1 MKVLEDRFKRI
12 LSEYPERCRVI
23 KNYSRHRK
31 WSEAFS
37 VHGEFLGLTYD
48 EMKALGCW
56 LLSNGELGLDSV
68 VRDRPQKLS
77 MDSNDGDVLVVNA
90 EGPRIKTLDGLL
102 DAADV
107 DKSKWIVTRYKV
119 NTWEVASKDSK
130 GKPCVTPVWQVKA
143 DLEPKR
149 LNDLNPV
156 RPMQALKREPPKAR
170 RDGIKRALFIP
181 DSQHGFQWQNKFQR
195 LEPLHDRPAID
206 VTVQLALAFQ
216 PDVIVLLGDMVDFA
230 PWSTKFPR
238 DPTLKQTTQPTLEEL
253 YWQLAQYR
261 MACPRARIVYTAG
274 NHEERLNKAQV
285 QHLDEAV
292 GLRFAN
298 DDVDEPILHMKRLLA
313 LDSLDIEYVGPYD
326 TDWWLWN
333 RVRIHHGSTVRG
345 GGGNTAA
352 ARVKIG
358 DWPEVF
364 GHIHRLELAQ
374 RVVFGPGG
382 PRTITA
388 MSPGCLCR
396 IDGAVPGV
404 SKSPDW
410 HHGVGIGYYDEVND
424 MDHLSVI
431 PIHDGKLVFDG
442 RVFTG
447 EDRRGEIAE
456 ATGYSQIG
464 QT

>member
-1 MKVLEDRFKRI
+1 MKVLETEFERV
-12 LSEYPERCRVI
+12 LEEHPERCRVI
-23 KNYSRHRK
+23 KNYSKNRK
-31 WSEAFS
+31 WAQAYSR
-37 VHGEFLGLTYD
+37 HGDFLGMTYA
-48 EMKALGCW
+48 ELKSLGYW
-56 LLSNGELGLDSV
+56 LMGSEPMSSE
-68 VRDRPQKLS
+68 RPQKLS
-77 MDSNDGDVLVVNA
+77 MDSQEDDVLVVNA
-90 EGPRIKTLDGLL
+90 EGPRIRTLEGLL
-102 DAADV
+102 KAAKVDAEQ
-107 DKSKWIVTRYKV
+107 WLVTRYKV
-119 NTWEVASKDSK
+119 NTWEVASKD
-130 GKPCVTPVWQVKA
+130 GDGNPCVTPVWQVKA
-143 DLEPKR
+143 NLEPKR
-149 LNDLNPV
+149 LADMTPV
-156 RPMQALKREPPKAR
+156 KPLQVLKREPPKPR

-195 LEPLHDRPAID
+195 LEPL
-206 VTVQLALAFQ
+206 Q
-216 PDVIVLLGDMVDFA
+216 DMVDFA

-253 YWQLAQYR
+253 HWQLSQYR
-261 MACPRARIVYTAG
+261 LACPRARMVYTAG
-274 NHEERLNKAQV
+274 NHEARLDSAQI
-285 QHLDEAV
+285 QHLDEVV

-298 DDVDEPILHMKRLLA
+298 DDADEPILHMKRLLA

-364 GHIHRLELAQ
+364 GHIHRVELAQ

>member
-1 MKVLEDRFKRI
+1 M
-12 LSEYPERCRVI
+12 
-23 KNYSRHRK
+23 
-31 WSEAFS
+31 
-37 VHGEFLGLTYD
+37 GLTL
-48 EMKALGCW
+48 EETRALGNW
-56 LLSNGELGLDSV
+56 LLGRTSV
-68 VRDRPQKLS
+68 NQRSQKLEIEAVE
-77 MDSNDGDVLVVNA
+77 GDCLVLNA
-90 EGPRIKTLDGLL
+90 QGPRIKTLDGLL

-107 DKSKWIVTRYKV
+107 DSDKWLVTGYKV
-119 NTWEVASKDSK
+119 NTWEVASRGSN
-130 GKPCVTPVWQVKA
+130 GESCITPVWQVKA
-143 DLEPKR
+143 NLEPCRFSTLTEVKP
-149 LNDLNPV
+149 LQV
-156 RPMQALKREPPKAR
+156 LKREPSQPR
-170 RDGIKRALFIP
+170 REGIRRALFIP

-195 LEPLHDRPAID
+195 LDPLHDRKAID
-206 VTVQLALAFQ
+206 ATVQLALAFQ

-253 YWQLAQYR
+253 HWQLAQYR
-261 MACPRARIVYTAG
+261 LACPRARMVYTAG
-274 NHEERLNKAQV
+274 NHEARLDKAQIK
-285 QHLDEAV
+285 HLDEAV

-298 DDVDEPILHMKRLLA
+298 DDADEPILHMKRLLA

-333 RVRIHHGSTVRG
+333 RIRIHHGSTVRG
-345 GGGNTAA
+345 GGGSTAA
-352 ARVKIG
+352 ARVKLG

-364 GHIHRLELAQ
+364 GHVHRLELAQ
-374 RVVFGPGG
+374 RVVRGPGG

-404 SKSPDW
+404 SKAPDW

-424 MDHLSVI
+424 TDHLSVI
-431 PIHDGKLVFDG
+431 PIHDGNLVFDG

-447 EDRRGEIAE
+447 EDRRGEIAK

-464 QT
+464 QM